1 MISSEI
7 FFAIRQGG
15 LHAGCRDPLS
25 NCPKKALFMAHPGSV
40 TESGLLAAAHRQGAG
55 MVKQYL
61 DHQRRHNWTTNPKTF
76 PKNKK
81 DQFLGV
87 ETRLREFQNVPV
99 WKP

>member
-1 MISSEI
+1 MPQS
-7 FFAIRQGG
+7 FADG
-15 LHAGCRDPLS
+15 
-25 NCPKKALFMAHPGSV
+25 ALALQKHRGARPFDILAAPAAK
-40 TESGLLAAAHRQGAG
+40 AAAHRQGAG

-81 DQFLGV
+81 DQFLSV

>member
-1 MISSEI
+1 VSFDVS
-7 FFAIRQGG
+7 GV
-15 LHAGCRDPLS
+15 
-25 NCPKKALFMAHPGSV
+25 KAQITV

-81 DQFLGV
+81 NQFLSV

-99 WKP
+99 WKPRGASPLFR